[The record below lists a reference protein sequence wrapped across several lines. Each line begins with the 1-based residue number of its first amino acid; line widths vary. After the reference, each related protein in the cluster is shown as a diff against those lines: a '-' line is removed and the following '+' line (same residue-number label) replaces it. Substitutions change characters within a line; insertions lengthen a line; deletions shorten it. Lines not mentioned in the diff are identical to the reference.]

1 MPAAYGGVLAHHLDY
16 LVSDVAS
23 ADETTLGN
31 LGRIDRREIAILLPM
46 VGLIVFAVIT
56 AIMLVRTRRRTARLE
71 GASRDEIIGLHDR
84 LDRANALL
92 LSERQVLVDWL
103 AASNRPSI
111 DGDLGTL
118 GLPSRIACSPS
129 VHGST
134 PRRRARW
141 SVRSVLCAHTVTRL
155 RRH

>member
-1 MPAAYGGVLAHHLDY
+1 MHAGRVWAACSLTISIISCPTL
-16 LVSDVAS
+16 AS
-23 ADETTLGN
+23 ADETALGN
-31 LGRIDRREIAILLPM
+31 LGQFDRREIAILLPM

-111 DGDLGTL
+111 DGDLELL
-118 GLPSRIACSPS
+118 GVAEPHRVLAF
-129 VHGST
+129 GSWLD
-134 PRRRARW
+134 AAQA
-141 SVRSVLCAHTVTRL
+141 SEMERSVGAL
-155 RRH
+155 RDRKSVM